1 VACRGE
7 EAKGDRAE
15 ALAKAGVTLRR
26 SLARH
31 SSQERR
37 RVPLGFAKDAPRL
50 GAGCFTIVMKWE
62 EYRENLGC
70 RARGDGLPFRRAIN

>member
-1 VACRGE
+1 MTTFFVVHSPSRWCHAACRRE

-15 ALAKAGVTLRR
+15 ALAKAGATLRR

-50 GAGCFTIVMKWE
+50 GAGCFTIFVK
-62 EYRENLGC
+62 
-70 RARGDGLPFRRAIN
+70 